1 MQCKSKAYHKPES
14 NLYRRVF
21 TSYNEKGI
29 HVWHP
34 ESAEKLFQVNF
45 DVASAAQAA
54 EQNADEAAEII

>member
-1 MQCKSKAYHKPES
+1 MIFY
-14 NLYRRVF
+14 LRVF

-45 DVASAAQAA
+45 DIGAATQAISENVDDA
-54 EQNADEAAEII
+54 TEIIQDKKSKKGKGK